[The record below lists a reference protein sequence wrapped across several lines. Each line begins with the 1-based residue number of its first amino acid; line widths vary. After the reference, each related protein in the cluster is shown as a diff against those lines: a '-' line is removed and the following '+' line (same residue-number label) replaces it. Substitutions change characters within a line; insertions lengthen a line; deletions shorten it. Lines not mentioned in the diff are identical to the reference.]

1 MTSQEDSLII
11 ISVIDPKLA
20 KDTLW
25 VSSIGWV
32 MAICPAIGGAMGYF
46 LDKWLRTSPLFLIV
60 FIVIGMIAGIYEAIK
75 MITREGKE

>member
-1 MTSQEDSLII
+1 M
-11 ISVIDPKLA
+11 IDPKLA

-25 VSSIGWV
+25 ASSIGWV
-32 MAICPAIGGAMGYF
+32 MATCPVLGGVMGYF
-46 LDKWLRTSPLFLIV
+46 LDKWLKTSPWLLII